1 MHPTTVFSGVQNC
14 EDIIVLKRTRQ
25 FSGQTSAHIRMFGRK
40 LRSPS
45 SVRLNVPFDARQR
58 CKIRQILTFL
68 KNEVSIISQIFK
80 HICLP

>member
-25 FSGQTSAHIRMFGRK
+25 FSGQTSAHIRGFGRK

-58 CKIRQILTFL
+58 CKI
-68 KNEVSIISQIFK
+68 
-80 HICLP
+80 